1 MAEFIEQFGQ
11 SPDVYQAIA
20 PGARELVP
28 VPAERD
34 TRHPIVVPD
43 DPPTLARIGGDQ
55 PDLVACG
62 GSDPRAIGGNRQ
74 VVDVLA
80 IPGEDCWY
88 GINIIFVEFLL
99 LVVVF

>member
-1 MAEFIEQFGQ
+1 MFG
-11 SPDVYQAIA
+11 VC
-20 PGARELVP
+20 ELVF
-28 VPAERD
+28 VFVECD
-34 TRHPIVVPD
+34 ICYFIVVLD
-43 DPPTLARIGGDQ
+43 DLLIFARIGGDQ